1 MEMAAAYASEDGV
14 LTEAMIEARVDEA
27 VRQHQQKMDWLHGE
41 GVLDNTGRL
50 APDAHA
56 KGSITPA
63 LTAQEVLSPRQEV
76 TSEQSKPDGTP
87 V

>member
-1 MEMAAAYASEDGV
+1 
-14 LTEAMIEARVDEA
+14 MIEARVDEA

-50 APDAHA
+50 LSETPA
-56 KGSITPA
+56 KGSKTGFTPT